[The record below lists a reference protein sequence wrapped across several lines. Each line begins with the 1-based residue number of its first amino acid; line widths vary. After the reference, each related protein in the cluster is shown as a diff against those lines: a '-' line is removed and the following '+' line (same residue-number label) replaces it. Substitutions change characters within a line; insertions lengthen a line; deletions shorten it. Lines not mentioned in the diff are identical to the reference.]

1 MNYSEKCPFCDG
13 TRYINNKMANLP
25 TTEAIL
31 FENEDLYVRVDIS
44 PLCLG
49 HCLIITRKHYLNFFE
64 IPIELKQQVKKI
76 MEKIRS
82 IYKELYHSDVLF
94 FEHGSAEPGYAG
106 ASIDHAHLH
115 CIPCDYDISDILKD
129 KLGIPVKCNIIT
141 SKEKFKNEYS
151 YIYTE
156 NQSMGGYLY
165 KVEKLPSQFL
175 RKIVFDLEG
184 SKNYKW
190 QEKCL
195 TNDSKKN
202 ALQTIEDLK
211 GKIFI

>member
-1 MNYSEKCPFCDG
+1 MNILI
-13 TRYINNKMANLP
+13 YI
-25 TTEAIL
+25 
-31 FENEDLYVRVDIS
+31 
-44 PLCLG
+44 
-49 HCLIITRKHYLNFFE
+49 
-64 IPIELKQQVKKI
+64 
-76 MEKIRS
+76 
-82 IYKELYHSDVLF
+82 
-94 FEHGSAEPGYAG
+94 
-106 ASIDHAHLH
+106 
-115 CIPCDYDISDILKD
+115 
-129 KLGIPVKCNIIT
+129 
-141 SKEKFKNEYS
+141 
-151 YIYTE
+151 E

-184 SKNYKW
+184 SKDYKW